1 MAESHSFNPSK
12 FMLCFVRSN
21 RMKRMTLDQL
31 RIFIAVAERE
41 HLTRAAAALHLTPS
55 AVSSA
60 VRVLEDRYGAALFHR
75 VGRRIE
81 LTEVGRIFLD
91 EARATV
97 TRAAAAELVLSELG
111 GLRRGSLSVQASQTI
126 ASYWLPA
133 RVVRFHGAH
142 PGIDLRLSIGNTETV
157 TRAVIDGSAELGLV
171 EGEIDAPALSAV
183 MVARDRLVVVVAP
196 GHPWARRE
204 ALPPE
209 ELQTMPW
216 VLREP
221 GSGTRS
227 AFEAVLRRAGIDPA
241 ALTVALELPSNEAVR
256 SAVELGGG
264 ATVVSELVVAAY
276 LAAGR
281 LVQAPFAIPE
291 RAFRLL
297 RHKERYRTKASRA
310 FEAVLGE
317 RQVG

>member
-1 MAESHSFNPSK
+1 
-12 FMLCFVRSN
+12 
-21 RMKRMTLDQL
+21 MTLDQL

-41 HLTRAAAALHLTPS
+41 HLTKAAAALHLTPS

-60 VRVLEDRYGAALFHR
+60 IRVLEDRYGAALFHR

-81 LTEVGRIFLD
+81 LTEAGRIFLD

-97 TRAAAAELVLSELG
+97 TRAQAAELVLSELG
-111 GLRRGSLSVQASQTI
+111 GLRRGTLTVQASQTI

-142 PGIDLRLSIGNTETV
+142 PGIDLKLSVGNTETV
-157 TRAVIDGSAELGLV
+157 TRAVIDGTAELGLV
-171 EGEIDAPALSAV
+171 EGEIDAPVLSAV
-183 MVARDRLVVVVAP
+183 TVAHDQVIVVVAP
-196 GHPWARRE
+196 DHPWAGRQ
-204 ALPPE
+204 ALPADE
-209 ELQTMPW
+209 ILTMPW

-227 AFEAVLRRAGIDPA
+227 AFETALRQTGMDPA
-241 ALTVALELPSNEAVR
+241 ALAIALELPSNEAVR

-281 LVQAPFAIPE
+281 LVHVPFAIPP

-317 RQVG
+317 RQIG

>member
-1 MAESHSFNPSK
+1 
-12 FMLCFVRSN
+12 
-21 RMKRMTLDQL
+21 MTLDQL
-31 RIFIAVAERE
+31 RIFVAVAERE
-41 HLTRAAAALHLTPS
+41 HLTRAAAALNLTPS

-81 LTEVGRIFLD
+81 LTEAGRIFLA
-91 EARATV
+91 EAQATLARAK
-97 TRAAAAELVLSELG
+97 AAELVLTELG
-111 GLRRGSLSVQASQTI
+111 GLARGSLALQASQTI

-133 RVVRFHGAH
+133 RIVRFHAAH
-142 PGIDLRLSIGNTETV
+142 PGIALSLAVGNTETV
-157 TRAVIDGSAELGLV
+157 TRAVTDGAAELGLV
-171 EGEIDAPALSAV
+171 EGEIDAPALSAAT
-183 MVARDRLVVVVAP
+183 VARDRVIVVVAP
-196 GHPWARRE
+196 AHPWADRRDLSGDE
-204 ALPPE
+204 ILA
-209 ELQTMPW
+209 QPW
-216 VLREP
+216 VMREP

-227 AFEAVLRRAGIDPA
+227 AFEAALRRIGIDAA
-241 ALTVALELPSNEAVR
+241 ALTIALELPSNEAVR

-281 LVQAPFAIPE
+281 LVHVPFAIPE
-291 RAFRLL
+291 RSFRLI

-310 FEAVLGE
+310 FEAMFAE

>member
-1 MAESHSFNPSK
+1 
-12 FMLCFVRSN
+12 
-21 RMKRMTLDQL
+21 MTLDQL

-41 HLTRAAAALHLTPS
+41 HLTQAAAALHLTPS

-60 VRVLEDRYGAALFHR
+60 IRVLEDRYGAALFHR

-81 LTEVGRIFLD
+81 LTEAGRIFLG
-91 EARATV
+91 EAQATLSRAE
-97 TRAAAAELVLSELG
+97 AAELVLSELG
-111 GLRRGSLSVQASQTI
+111 GLRRGSLTVQASQTI

-133 RVVRFHGAH
+133 RVVPFHAAH
-142 PGIDLRLSIGNTETV
+142 PGIELRLSVGNTETV
-157 TRAVIDGSAELGLV
+157 TRAVVDGSAELGLV

-183 MVARDRLVVVVAP
+183 TVARDRVVVVVAP
-196 GHPWARRE
+196 GHPWAGRRD
-204 ALPPE
+204 LPVDE
-209 ELQTMPW
+209 ILAGPW

-227 AFEAVLRRAGIDPA
+227 AFEAALMQSGVDPER
-241 ALTVALELPSNEAVR
+241 LVVALELPSNEAVR

-264 ATVVSELVVAAY
+264 ATVVSELVVGAY

-281 LVQAPFAIPE
+281 LVQVPFAIPQ

-310 FEAVLGE
+310 FEAMLLEGHD
-317 RQVG
+317 RRAMG